1 MRIPRVTPLRAKT
14 SSGLDSR
21 GPGLRPWLSERL
33 PLPQSTGHA
42 ELTQQGGRAMRE
54 LNEKELS
61 QVSGGKIEPVFIE
74 TTNPAGHPPP
84 GQQDENPPNEQFTVV
99 TENQNP

>member
-1 MRIPRVTPLRAKT
+1 
-14 SSGLDSR
+14 
-21 GPGLRPWLSERL
+21 
-33 PLPQSTGHA
+33 
-42 ELTQQGGRAMRE
+42 MRE

-74 TTNPAGHPPP
+74 TTNPAGQTPP

-99 TENQNP
+99 TENQNPAGHAPPGQNP